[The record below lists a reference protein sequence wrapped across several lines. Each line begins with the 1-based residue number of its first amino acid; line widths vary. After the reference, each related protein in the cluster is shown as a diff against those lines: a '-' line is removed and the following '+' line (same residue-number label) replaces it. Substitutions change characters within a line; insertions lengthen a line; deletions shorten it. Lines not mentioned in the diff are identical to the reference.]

1 MGNDDT
7 ITITI
12 DTDLEDS
19 FYDPQ
24 FTISPVVYSV
34 DAYESSVLAF
44 GDLEEQELRSK
55 HSDLND
61 AYEAYQSLL
70 QKYKFWKNVT
80 Q

>member
-24 FTISPVVYSV
+24 FTINIP

>member
-12 DTDLEDS
+12 DTDLDDS

-24 FTISPVVYSV
+24 FTINIP
-34 DAYESSVLAF
+34 DPYETSVLAF

-55 HSDLND
+55 HADLND
-61 AYEAYQSLL
+61 AYEAYQNLL

-80 Q
+80 E

>member
-12 DTDLEDS
+12 DSDLSDS
-19 FYDPQ
+19 FLDIDTFEIKLP
-24 FTISPVVYSV
+24 
-34 DAYESSVLAF
+34 DAFQSSVLAY
-44 GDLEEQELRSK
+44 GDLEEEQLRSK

-61 AYEAYQSLL
+61 AYKNYQSLL

-80 Q
+80 E